1 MERAFALAENGT
13 ALTMDD
19 LHQFLGREGF
29 SAAEMRQLHGRVMQ
43 KQLLARMAVAKAAKE
58 S

>member
-1 MERAFALAENGT
+1 
-13 ALTMDD
+13 MDD

-43 KQLLARMAVAKAAKE
+43 KQLLARMAAAKATKDATPD
-58 S
+58 